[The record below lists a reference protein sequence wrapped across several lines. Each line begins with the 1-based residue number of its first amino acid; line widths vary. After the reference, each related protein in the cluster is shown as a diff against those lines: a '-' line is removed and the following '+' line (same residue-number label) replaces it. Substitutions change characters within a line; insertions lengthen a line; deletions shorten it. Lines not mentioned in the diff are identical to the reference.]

1 MIRGLVGQRRLR
13 PARGAA
19 AALALLLALPAASSA
34 KPKKSNDAR
43 PTPPSREASPQPRI
57 PTVPPVLPL
66 LSRDEQ
72 LPEGYQDMVRRLMQR
87 GPADTLG
94 DALYSLADAS
104 FRAGAFDQATK
115 LYSEFAQRYT
125 RNLRMNEAL
134 ERVLMIRDCRDF
146 DDEPLRIYARAET
159 LRREGKADSA
169 AAALSAGLAR
179 YPGAR
184 LRWHYRFALAEIA
197 RDQGNHALA
206 VEQALAVA
214 DTSSGSRLAPY
225 ALKLAGDE
233 TLAAGGPVELAS
245 GYYQAILE
253 RYPDSPLAP
262 AVRAHVLSL
271 RKKMQL

>member
-1 MIRGLVGQRRLR
+1 VTRAPNPRRLR
-13 PARGAA
+13 PARAA
-19 AALALLLALPAASSA
+19 AVAIALLLALPAASNA
-34 KPKKSNDAR
+34 KPKESNEGR
-43 PTPPSREASPQPRI
+43 PATPVPKVTKI
-57 PTVPPVLPL
+57 TVPPALPL
-66 LSRDEQ
+66 LTRDEQ

-115 LYSEFAQRYT
+115 LYSEFAQRFT

-146 DDEPLRIYARAET
+146 DDEPLRIYSRAET

-214 DTSSGSRLAPY
+214 DTSTGSRLAPY

-233 TLAAGGPVELAS
+233 TLAAGGPVERAS

-253 RYPDSPLAP
+253 RYPESPLAP
-262 AVRAHVLSL
+262 SVRAQVLAL
-271 RKKMQL
+271 RKRMQL

>member
-1 MIRGLVGQRRLR
+1 MIRGLVGQRRLL

-19 AALALLLALPAASSA
+19 AALALLLALPAASTA

-43 PTPPSREASPQPRI
+43 PTPPSREAAPQPRI

-94 DALYSLADAS
+94 DALYLLADAS

-115 LYSEFAQRYT
+115 YYSEFAQRYT

-169 AAALSAGLAR
+169 AVALSAGLAR

-214 DTSSGSRLAPY
+214 DTSTGSRLAPY

-233 TLAAGGPVELAS
+233 TLAAGGPVERAS

-262 AVRAHVLSL
+262 AARAHVLSL